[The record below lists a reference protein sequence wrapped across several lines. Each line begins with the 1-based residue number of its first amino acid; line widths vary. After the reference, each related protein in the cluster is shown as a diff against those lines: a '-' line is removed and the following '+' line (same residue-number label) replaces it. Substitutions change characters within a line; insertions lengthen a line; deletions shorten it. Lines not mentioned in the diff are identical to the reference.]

1 MSKRIL
7 VVPDVHGDSFWRK
20 PVLKYIDQV
29 DRVIFLGDYLDPYK
43 DKFEEYDAEAVFN
56 NMMEIVNLKLENKEK
71 VILLKG
77 NHDFHYSFTRALLLA
92 CASRCDIKNWHKYN
106 KMFND
111 YEDIFKLAHIEDVK
125 GITYLF
131 SHAGLT
137 TYWINKVNAKIW
149 KLNDGEISVADK
161 DIIDKINMLEYDFE
175 GQNMLAIIGKSRSI
189 KGEKS
194 GSILWADIYE
204 HSIPDAPKVYGLNQ
218 VYQVFGHTRLEEDIA
233 AFDNLALIDSQQCF
247 IIDENIKENIIT
259 IKDYEFKIMDKNNL
273 TNVTF

>member
-1 MSKRIL
+1 
-7 VVPDVHGDSFWRK
+7 
-20 PVLKYIDQV
+20 
-29 DRVIFLGDYLDPYK
+29 
-43 DKFEEYDAEAVFN
+43 
-56 NMMEIVNLKLENKEK
+56 
-71 VILLKG
+71 
-77 NHDFHYSFTRALLLA
+77 
-92 CASRCDIKNWHKYN
+92 
-106 KMFND
+106 
-111 YEDIFKLAHIEDVK
+111 
-125 GITYLF
+125 
-131 SHAGLT
+131 
-137 TYWINKVNAKIW
+137 
-149 KLNDGEISVADK
+149 
-161 DIIDKINMLEYDFE
+161 MLEYDFE